1 MLCFSLIRKNVS
13 NTYKISTNDLILSFS
28 HRNDRNLTQNAK
40 KTPAYLSFLLVKVNK
55 QKENVIFQTTQL
67 DFFLEKKKRGTSLI
81 LPKTDVILTFTEM
94 PEVPMKK
101 VKL

>member
-1 MLCFSLIRKNVS
+1 MRK
-13 NTYKISTNDLILSFS
+13 K
-28 HRNDRNLTQNAK
+28 
-40 KTPAYLSFLLVKVNK
+40 PAYLSFLLEKVNK

-67 DFFLEKKKRGTSLI
+67 DFFEKKKRGTSLI

-101 VKL
+101 VK

>member
-1 MLCFSLIRKNVS
+1 MR
-13 NTYKISTNDLILSFS
+13 
-28 HRNDRNLTQNAK
+28 K
-40 KTPAYLSFLLVKVNK
+40 KTAYLSFLLEKVNK
-55 QKENVIFQTTQL
+55 QKENVIFQTTKL
-67 DFFLEKKKRGTSLI
+67 DFFGKKKRSTSLI

>member
-1 MLCFSLIRKNVS
+1 MRKN
-13 NTYKISTNDLILSFS
+13 
-28 HRNDRNLTQNAK
+28 
-40 KTPAYLSFLLVKVNK
+40 PAYLSFLLEKVNK

-67 DFFLEKKKRGTSLI
+67 DFLEKKKRGTSLI
-81 LPKTDVILTFTEM
+81 LPKIDVILTFTEM

>member
-1 MLCFSLIRKNVS
+1 M
-13 NTYKISTNDLILSFS
+13 
-28 HRNDRNLTQNAK
+28 TQNAK
-40 KTPAYLSFLLVKVNK
+40 KTAYLSFLLEKVNK

-67 DFFLEKKKRGTSLI
+67 VLFFIEKKRGTSLI
-81 LPKTDVILTFTEM
+81 LPKTDVIITFTEM

>member
-1 MLCFSLIRKNVS
+1 MLRFPLIRKNVT

-28 HRNDRNLTQNAK
+28 HRNDRKMTQNAK
-40 KTPAYLSFLLVKVNK
+40 KRPICHFYLKKVNK

-67 DFFLEKKKRGTSLI
+67 DYLEKKKKRGISLI

-101 VKL
+101 VK

>member
-1 MLCFSLIRKNVS
+1 MRKN
-13 NTYKISTNDLILSFS
+13 
-28 HRNDRNLTQNAK
+28 
-40 KTPAYLSFLLVKVNK
+40 PAYLSFLLEKVNK

-67 DFFLEKKKRGTSLI
+67 DFFGVKKRGTSLI

-101 VKL
+101 VTL